1 MKKLNLIFLKTPL
14 ILLIVTVLFSSC
26 VPQKKIKYLQQ
37 TSDAIA
43 KTKFVNPRKIN
54 YTIQPGDNL
63 YIKISSINQKAN
75 SIFNAESQYSQQ
87 YMNNDISVYLN
98 SYTVDDNGF
107 IDFPLIGKLLIKNLT
122 LEETKNA
129 VQEKLSEYIIESTV
143 IVKLVNFY
151 ITMLGEVSRPGEYK
165 IYQDAINIFEA
176 FSLAGDL
183 GTFADRKNIVL
194 VRQTKNGSE
203 IHRLDLTSTSILE
216 SDYFYLVPN
225 DIIYIEPLKGKQF
238 TFAEFPYAT
247 IFSAIS
253 TTLLLINFFK

>member
-1 MKKLNLIFLKTPL
+1 MKKLYLILLKTPL
-14 ILLIVTVLFSSC
+14 ILLVVAIIFSSC

-37 TSDAIA
+37 KSDAVA
-43 KTKFVNPRKIN
+43 KTEFINARKIN

-63 YIKISSINQKAN
+63 YIKISSINEKAN
-75 SIFNAESQYSQQ
+75 SIFNAESQSRQQ

-122 LEETKNA
+122 IKETKNK
-129 VQEKLSEYIIESTV
+129 VQEKLSEYIKESIV
-143 IVKLVNFY
+143 IVKLVNFN
-151 ITMLGEVSRPGEYK
+151 ITMLGEVHRPGEYK
-165 IYQDAINIFEA
+165 IYQDEINIFEA
-176 FSLAGDL
+176 LSLAGDL
-183 GTFADRKNIVL
+183 GDFADRKNIVL
-194 VRQTKNGSE
+194 VRQTKTGSNL
-203 IHRLDLTSTSILE
+203 HRLDLTSNNVLE

-225 DIIYIEPLKGKQF
+225 DIIYVEPLKGKQF
-238 TFAEFPYAT
+238 TFANFPYAV

>member
-1 MKKLNLIFLKTPL
+1 MKKLNFILLKTPI
-14 ILLIVTVLFSSC
+14 ILLVAAVLFSSC
-26 VPQKKIKYLQQ
+26 VPQKKIKYFQQ
-37 TSDAIA
+37 EADAIT

-63 YIKISSINQKAN
+63 YIKVSSINQRAN
-75 SIFNAESQYSQQ
+75 SIFNVESEYARQ

-122 LEETKNA
+122 IEETKNK
-129 VQEKLSEYIIESTV
+129 VQEKLSEYIKESIV

-151 ITMLGEVSRPGEYK
+151 VTMLGEVSRPGEYK
-165 IYQDAINIFEA
+165 IYQDEINIFEA
-176 FSLAGDL
+176 LAMAGDL
-183 GTFADRKNIVL
+183 SDFADRQKIVL
-194 VRQTKNGSE
+194 VRQTKTGSE
-203 IHRLDLTSTSILE
+203 LHRLDLTNSNILE

-238 TFAEFPYAT
+238 TFAEFPYG
-247 IFSAIS
+247 IVFSVIS

>member
-1 MKKLNLIFLKTPL
+1 MKKKHLIFLKTPL
-14 ILLIVTVLFSSC
+14 LLLLFAIIISSC
-26 VPQKKIKYLQQ
+26 VPQRKIKYLQQ
-37 TSDAIA
+37 QADEAT
-43 KTKFVNPRKIN
+43 KTEFVNTKKIN

-75 SIFNAESQYSQQ
+75 SIFNTESQYRQQ

-98 SYTVDDNGF
+98 SYTVDDNGS
-107 IDFPLIGKLLIKNLT
+107 IDFPLVGEFTVNNLT
-122 LEETKNA
+122 TEEIK
-129 VQEKLSEYIIESTV
+129 VKLQEKLKEYIKESTV

-151 ITMLGEVSRPGEYK
+151 VTLLGEITRPGEYK
-165 IYQDAINIFEA
+165 IYQDEINIFEA
-176 FSLAGDL
+176 LSLAGDL
-183 GTFADRKNIVL
+183 GDFADRNNIVL

-203 IHRLDLTSTSILE
+203 IHRLDLTSSNILE

-225 DIIYIEPLKGKQF
+225 DIIYVEPLKGKQF
-238 TFAEFPYAT
+238 TFANFPYAT